1 MDRLSPWPCQS
12 CIAHDLR
19 ISPGRPR
26 NTFMYTDTALW
37 SFSLVA
43 IRRYSRSTRLS
54 AVGLFCIRRRR
65 QVTESP
71 SSFGKPPNQKPASQE
86 RMPFFGGGVVNT
98 INTHEDNKSVRNF
111 NQFRCRLLTSPRLY
125 FSFRCGFIKA
135 AAPAV
140 SKL

>member
-71 SSFGKPPNQKPASQE
+71 SSFGKPPNQKPANQE
-86 RMPFFGGGVVNT
+86 RMPFFLGGGLSTPSTLTRTTKVFET
-98 INTHEDNKSVRNF
+98 LISSDAASS
-111 NQFRCRLLTSPRLY
+111 LLRDCILASDVG
-125 FSFRCGFIKA
+125 S
-135 AAPAV
+135 
-140 SKL
+140 